1 MAISTRNTLW
11 GSKEVTAMNES
22 ILDSIKAML
31 GGNLLGEDTAF
42 DSELIPLI
50 NMALNTLV
58 QIGAGPSQG
67 YNITSK
73 DNVWSEF
80 IGDDAMLLDMV
91 KSYCHIK
98 VKLLWDNSTTP
109 SAVLEVLK
117 EQLKEL
123 EVRISWRVDPNNTF

>member
-1 MAISTRNTLW
+1 
-11 GSKEVTAMNES
+11 MNES

-31 GGNLLGEDTAF
+31 GGIISGEDTAF

-80 IGDDAMLLDMV
+80 VGDDAMLLDLV

-109 SAVLEVLK
+109 SSVLEILK
-117 EQLKEL
+117 EQAREL
-123 EVRISWRVDPNNTF
+123 EVRINWRVDPKKTFK